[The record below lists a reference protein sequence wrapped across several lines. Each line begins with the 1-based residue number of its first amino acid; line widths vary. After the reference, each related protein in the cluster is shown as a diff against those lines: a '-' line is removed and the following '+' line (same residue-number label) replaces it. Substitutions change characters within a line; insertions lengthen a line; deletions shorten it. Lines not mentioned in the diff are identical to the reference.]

1 MSASL
6 SQTDKDAPSEQK
18 KLIPRRVQHIPPTV
32 AQQKHEPDQ
41 TQRSIKETVISWLP
55 TDSKTF
61 VFELVIMTYLIS
73 GVIHFSHTGDTSMLT
88 TLLMY
93 VAAYV
98 GVTEVKPLFSLGKR
112 ENNNSDN
119 KKPNSS

>member
-18 KLIPRRVQHIPPTV
+18 KLIARHVQHIPPTV
-32 AQQKHEPDQ
+32 AQQKHESGKTP
-41 TQRSIKETVISWLP
+41 RSIKETLISWLP
-55 TDSKTF
+55 TDTKTF
-61 VFELVIMTYLIS
+61 LFELVILTYLIS

-88 TLLMY
+88 TLLTY

-98 GVTEVKPLFSLGKR
+98 GVTEITPFIPKR
-112 ENNNSDN
+112 RKGGNNSQQ
-119 KKPNSS
+119 SEGT